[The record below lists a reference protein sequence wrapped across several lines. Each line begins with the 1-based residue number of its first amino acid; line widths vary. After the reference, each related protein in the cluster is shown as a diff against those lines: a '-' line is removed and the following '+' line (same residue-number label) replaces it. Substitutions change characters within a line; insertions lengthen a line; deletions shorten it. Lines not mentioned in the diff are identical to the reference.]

1 MKIGVCG
8 GAGYIGS
15 HTVLELLKAGHDVFV
30 IDNLSTGSKEFLFDE
45 ARFYEVDCTHED
57 ALNQVFELEKR
68 SGDIDA
74 IMHFAAKLIVNESV
88 SMPLEYYT
96 NNVYGVITLIQAMRK
111 AEIKTLI
118 FSSTAA
124 VYGDHVTGFC
134 KEGDVCKPIN
144 PYGNSKLAAELV
156 IQDSAK
162 AYGLNTCIFRY
173 FNVAGAHPSLRL
185 GLDKSTL
192 THIVPITVM
201 AALKQR
207 SHITIFGDDYPTED
221 GTCIRDYIHVSDLAY
236 AHVLG
241 LEYTHANKSNEIFNL
256 GSSQGFSVKQ
266 VIEAVQKIAPC
277 EVQIGAR
284 REGDP
289 AKLIAVANKA
299 NEVLKWIPLYTLS
312 DIVQTDYDFRLKRL
326 NNKEDN
332 RNEVSN

>member
-15 HTVLELLKAGHDVFV
+15 HTVLELLKKNHDVFV
-30 IDNLSTGSKEFLFDE
+30 IDNLSTGDREFLFPE
-45 ARFYEVDCTHED
+45 ARFYEADCTDEH
-57 ALNQVFELEKR
+57 ALDRIFEIENAL
-68 SGDIDA
+68 GHVDA

-88 SMPLEYYT
+88 SMPWEYYY
-96 NNVYGVITLIQAMRK
+96 NNVFGVMTLIKSMKK
-111 AEIKTLI
+111 ANISSLI

-124 VYGDHVTGFC
+124 VYGEHPTGFC
-134 KEGDVCKPIN
+134 NETDACKPIN

-156 IQDSAK
+156 IQDCAK
-162 AYGLNTCIFRY
+162 AYGLHSCIFRY
-173 FNVAGAHPSLRL
+173 FNVAGAHPSLKL

-207 SHITIFGDDYPTED
+207 SHVTVFGDDYPTED

-241 LEYTHANKSNEIFNL
+241 VDYTVKNKSNHIFNL
-256 GSSQGFSVKQ
+256 GSSKGYSVKQ
-266 VIEAVQKIAPC
+266 VIEAVQKIAD
-277 EVQIGAR
+277 VAVVIGER

-289 AKLIAVANKA
+289 AKLIASAAKA
-299 NEVLKWIPLYTLS
+299 QTMLGWNPQYTLQ
-312 DIVQTDYDFRLKRL
+312 DIVQTDYDFRKKRL
-326 NNKEDN
+326 NKENNSDK
-332 RNEVSN
+332 VSN

>member
-1 MKIGVCG
+1 MKICVCG

-45 ARFYEVDCTHED
+45 ARFYEADCTD
-57 ALNQVFELEKR
+57 QVALDRVFEIENNE
-68 SGDIDA
+68 SPVDA
-74 IMHFAAKLIVNESV
+74 VMHFAAKLIVNESV
-88 SMPLEYYT
+88 SMPLDYYY
-96 NNVYGVITLIQAMRK
+96 NNVYGVISLIQSMRR
-111 AEIKTLI
+111 ANIKTLI

-124 VYGDHVTGFC
+124 AYGDHPTGFC
-134 KEGDVCKPIN
+134 EENDVCLPIN
-144 PYGNSKLAAELV
+144 PYGNSKLAAEMV
-156 IQDSAK
+156 IKDSAK

-207 SHITIFGDDYPTED
+207 SHVTIFGDDYPTED

-241 LEYTHANKSNEIFNL
+241 LEYTHKHQCNEVFNL
-256 GSSQGFSVKQ
+256 GSSNGYSVKQ
-266 VIEAVQKIAPC
+266 VVDEVKKIAPF
-277 EVQIGAR
+277 EVQMGVR

-289 AKLIAVANKA
+289 AKLIAVSKKA
-299 NEVLKWIPLYTLS
+299 NELLHWTPKYSLS
-312 DIVQTDYDFRLKRL
+312 DIVKTDYDFRAKRL
-326 NNKEDN
+326 KQ
-332 RNEVSN
+332 

>member
-30 IDNLSTGSKEFLFDE
+30 IDNLSTGSKEFLFEE
-45 ARFYEVDCTHED
+45 ARFYEADCTSETE
-57 ALNQVFELEKR
+57 LNNVFEYESK
-68 SGDIDA
+68 SGNIDA

-88 SMPLEYYT
+88 SMPLDYYY
-96 NNVYGVITLIQAMRK
+96 NNVFGVITLIQAMRK
-111 AEIKTLI
+111 ADIRTLI

-124 VYGDHVTGFC
+124 VYGDHQTGFC
-134 KEGDVCKPIN
+134 KEGDLCQPIN
-144 PYGNSKLAAELV
+144 PYGNSKLAAEMV

-207 SHITIFGDDYPTED
+207 SHVTIFGDDYPTDD

-241 LEYTHANKSNEIFNL
+241 LEYTHTHQSNEIFNL
-256 GSSQGFSVKQ
+256 GSSQGYSVKQ
-266 VIEAVQKIAPC
+266 VIDAVQKIAPC
-277 EVQIGAR
+277 EVQIGER

-289 AKLIAVANKA
+289 AKLIAVAKKA
-299 NEVLKWIPLYTLS
+299 NEVLQWNPQYSLS
-312 DIVQTDYDFRLKRL
+312 DIVKTDYDFRLKRL
-326 NNKEDN
+326 NNEVDN
-332 RNEVSN
+332 RNKVSD

>member
-15 HTVLELLKAGHDVFV
+15 HTVLELLKAHHDVFV
-30 IDNLSTGSKEFLFDE
+30 IDNLSTGSREFLFEE
-45 ARFYEVDCTHED
+45 ARFYQADCTDEA
-57 ALNQVFELEKR
+57 ALDHIFEIENATGKV
-68 SGDIDA
+68 DA

-88 SMPLEYYT
+88 SMPLEYYY
-96 NNVYGVITLIQAMRK
+96 NNVFGVMTLIRSMKK
-111 AEIKTLI
+111 ADINTLV

-124 VYGDHVTGFC
+124 VYGEHATGYC
-134 KEGDVCKPIN
+134 QEDDECKPIN

-207 SHITIFGDDYPTED
+207 SHVTVFGDDYPTED

-241 LEYTHANKSNEIFNL
+241 LEYTIQHQSNEVFNL
-256 GSSQGFSVKQ
+256 GSSKGFSVKQ
-266 VIEAVQKIAPC
+266 VIEAVQKIAPV
-277 EVQIGAR
+277 EVQIGSR

-289 AKLIAVANKA
+289 AKLIAVSTKA
-299 NEVLKWIPLYTLS
+299 NQRLGWIPQYTLA
-312 DIVQTDYDFRLKRL
+312 DIVKTDYDFRQQRL
-326 NNKEDN
+326 NKEDN
-332 RNEVSN
+332 RNKVSD